1 MVSHSEKMGETNLE
15 RKPVVFKLLK
25 VALAS
30 TDIDKEEM
38 RTEHGT
44 KCADKIFIT
53 MDWIWSE

>member
-53 MDWIWSE
+53 MDWI